1 MGITEG
7 YGTVFFSKETT
18 SLFSRLLELQD
29 GGKKIN
35 HVFGEG
41 TSPRFRMISR
51 GLSSI
56 GIKADAFLK
65 HYSPR
70 IVYSINLAKNTNAFL
85 LGIDND
91 VDYGYDLNSVTE
103 VERKTQELIDFWYN
117 RWLTR
122 RLTTVDINQ
131 RLTDF
136 NVESI
141 LLGNI

>member
-1 MGITEG
+1 M
-7 YGTVFFSKETT
+7 FFSKETT
-18 SLFSRLLELQD
+18 NLFSRLLEAQD

-70 IVYSINLAKNTNAFL
+70 IVYSINLAKNTNEFL
-85 LGIDND
+85 MGLESD
-91 VDYGYDLNSVTE
+91 VDYGYNIDDPAE
-103 VERKTQELIDFWYN
+103 VERKTQDLIDYWYS
-117 RWLTR
+117 RWLMM
-122 RLTTVDINQ
+122 RLDTVDIEQ

-136 NVESI
+136 NVENI